1 MRTGASW
8 TLAVAGSGRSPRE
21 NRSRWSQVWLQV
33 TPPALFRTLYRALGW
48 SPAPRIRPPQ
58 GGASGSRWTN
68 SPASPLH
75 ALSDPGMTDSCW
87 VQPATPKRGL
97 RQGRSETRSR
107 GQSRC
112 RLGGGAFLPA
122 SGGRN
127 QHSFGQMRTEER
139 RPPGWGPANEEGGM
153 GGPEWQPP
161 VLCCE
166 LRFGESV
173 GGPRVERGSPGG
185 KRV

>member
-33 TPPALFRTLYRALGW
+33 TPPALFRTLGW

-75 ALSDPGMTDSCW
+75 ALSDLGMTDSCW

-97 RQGRSETRSR
+97 RQGRSETRTR

-127 QHSFGQMRTEER
+127 QHSFGQMRTEEG

>member
-8 TLAVAGSGRSPRE
+8 TLAVAGSGRSSRE

-75 ALSDPGMTDSCW
+75 ALSDPGMTDSFC
-87 VQPATPKRGL
+87 VQPVTLKRGL
-97 RQGRSETRSR
+97 RQGRSETRRR

-112 RLGGGAFLPA
+112 RLGGGAFLPVP
-122 SGGRN
+122 GGRN
-127 QHSFGQMRTEER
+127 QHSFGQMRTEEG
-139 RPPGWGPANEEGGM
+139 RPPGWV
-153 GGPEWQPP
+153 QPM
-161 VLCCE
+161 
-166 LRFGESV
+166 RKAGWAGRS
-173 GGPRVERGSPGG
+173 GS
-185 KRV
+185 RRSSAAS